1 MVGIKVDEKVFGEE
15 SGRINIQWTCVFSI
29 KINSYTHFLFLCV
42 SDVDFLPRIHAAG
55 VHTAISFTHRMNF
68 TQLKMLRT
76 VMQNCTHIHTH
87 LTRLVFVRAPIDSV
101 AWKYSSSFKNT
112 DIEIPFFSAEIF
124 KSFDMLTEQIVLRV
138 AIAMPDILQWSQLS
152 SVSIQSNPSCMA
164 SNDQHTPACLPVSL
178 SFFHCCC
185 CCWFYFIFF
194 QLQSHFNVQ

>member
-1 MVGIKVDEKVFGEE
+1 MCIRCWFFTPH
-15 SGRINIQWTCVFSI
+15 TCSRRAHRHLI
-29 KINSYTHFLFLCV
+29 HPSYEFHTTQNVTNCNAKLHTH
-42 SDVDFLPRIHAAG
+42 
-55 VHTAISFTHRMNF
+55 T
-68 TQLKMLRT
+68 
-76 VMQNCTHIHTH
+76 HTH

-152 SVSIQSNPSCMA
+152 SASIQSNPSCMA